1 MTEKTTETP
10 PMIEEK
16 SPTKIQTHQ
25 EEHKEESEW
34 HQKAKIFNHLL
45 RLFRYLD
52 FRTRSIWVKKS
63 HRSTGVSKCCVP
75 VPNFLVQTKSWI
87 ASSAAPKYFETCRQ
101 GKNYFDLP
109 KIFGS
114 WLKHIF
120 SNHRMYK
127 ESLHNEKRWLFL

>member
-45 RLFRYLD
+45 RLFRYLEPD
-52 FRTRSIWVKKS
+52 QFGSKSQFRLMPYL
-63 HRSTGVSKCCVP
+63 STVLCASSQ
-75 VPNFLVQTKSWI
+75 FLVQTKS
-87 ASSAAPKYFETCRQ
+87 
-101 GKNYFDLP
+101 
-109 KIFGS
+109 
-114 WLKHIF
+114 
-120 SNHRMYK
+120 
-127 ESLHNEKRWLFL
+127 

>member
-45 RLFRYLD
+45 RLFRYLEPD
-52 FRTRSIWVKKS
+52 QFGSKSQFRLMPYL
-63 HRSTGVSKCCVP
+63 STG
-75 VPNFLVQTKSWI
+75 
-87 ASSAAPKYFETCRQ
+87 PKM
-101 GKNYFDLP
+101 L
-109 KIFGS
+109 
-114 WLKHIF
+114 
-120 SNHRMYK
+120 
-127 ESLHNEKRWLFL
+127 

>member
-45 RLFRYLD
+45 RLFCYLEPD
-52 FRTRSIWVKKS
+52 QFGSKSQFRLMPYL
-63 HRSTGVSKCCVP
+63 STGPKM
-75 VPNFLVQTKSWI
+75 LY
-87 ASSAAPKYFETCRQ
+87 ASSQF
-101 GKNYFDLP
+101 
-109 KIFGS
+109 FGPDQK
-114 WLKHIF
+114 LNCI
-120 SNHRMYK
+120 
-127 ESLHNEKRWLFL
+127 

>member
-45 RLFRYLD
+45 RLFRYLEPD
-52 FRTRSIWVKKS
+52 K
-63 HRSTGVSKCCVP
+63 
-75 VPNFLVQTKSWI
+75 L
-87 ASSAAPKYFETCRQ
+87 
-101 GKNYFDLP
+101 D
-109 KIFGS
+109 
-114 WLKHIF
+114 
-120 SNHRMYK
+120 
-127 ESLHNEKRWLFL
+127 